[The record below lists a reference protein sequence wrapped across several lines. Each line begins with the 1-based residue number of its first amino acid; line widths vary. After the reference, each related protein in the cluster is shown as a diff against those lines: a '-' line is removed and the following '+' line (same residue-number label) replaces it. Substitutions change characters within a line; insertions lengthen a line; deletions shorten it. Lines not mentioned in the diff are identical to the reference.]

1 MQVSTQSEPPAIRA
15 AFHLTDHNGR
25 DVDAGSFRGSFML
38 VFFGFTHCRVVCPR
52 ALTKLSAT
60 LDALGETAVRVAAL
74 YITVDPD
81 RDTPQVMRD
90 YLRAY
95 PSILGLTGSRE
106 EIDDAKRNFRVF
118 ARRSSPSPDDGGY
131 DVPHTAITYLL
142 DPEGPARRAFQRR
155 DRAER
160 LDSASRK
167 PSQALLTRRAET
179 GPVRLSC
186 RATVLT
192 DAIPRTPRFANGR
205 SPTSS

>member
-1 MQVSTQSEPPAIRA
+1 LKGDRVQVSTKSEPPAIRA

-25 DVDAGSFRGSFML
+25 DVDAGSFRGSFMV

-52 ALTKLSAT
+52 ALTKLSTA

-142 DPEGPARRAFQRR
+142 DPEG
-155 DRAER
+155 R
-160 LDSASRK
+160 LVAHFN
-167 PSQALLTRRAET
+167 
-179 GPVRLSC
+179 
-186 RATVLT
+186 
-192 DAIPRTPRFANGR
+192 DAIELSDLIQRLV
-205 SPTSS
+205 SHLKHY

>member
-95 PSILGLTGSRE
+95 PSILGLTGSRAQ
-106 EIDDAKRNFRVF
+106 IDDAKRNFRVF
-118 ARRSSPSPDDGGY
+118 ARRSPASPDDGGY

-142 DPEGPARRAFQRR
+142 DPEG
-155 DRAER
+155 R
-160 LDSASRK
+160 LVAHFN
-167 PSQALLTRRAET
+167 
-179 GPVRLSC
+179 
-186 RATVLT
+186 
-192 DAIPRTPRFANGR
+192 DAIELSDLIQRLVCHLKHY
-205 SPTSS
+205 